1 MLTLTQKHIIPI
13 VAFTAIGNIEKLKT
27 ALNQSLDAGLT
38 INEAKE
44 VLVQTY
50 AYAGFPRSING
61 LVALMDV
68 VKQRQALSKHDVV
81 GKDVTPL
88 HDDRTMLAIGTEI
101 QTKLVGQPVTGP
113 LYAFAPAIDQFL
125 KSHLF
130 GDIFVRD
137 ILDYPTREV
146 ATIAILATLNGAE
159 AQLSAHYQIGRN
171 SGLSTQDLHEI
182 VDVLHQAVSAEIG
195 NRAEQV
201 LQKL

>member
-13 VAFTAIGNIEKLKT
+13 AAFTAIGNIEKLKT

-81 GKDVTPL
+81 GKEVTPL

-101 QTKLVGQPVTGP
+101 QTKLVGQPLTGP

-137 ILDYPTREV
+137 ILDYP
-146 ATIAILATLNGAE
+146 
-159 AQLSAHYQIGRN
+159 IGRN

-182 VDVLHQAVSAEIG
+182 VDVLHQEVSAEIG

-201 LQKL
+201 LQKP

>member
-13 VAFTAIGNIEKLKT
+13 AAFTAIGNIEKLKT

-44 VLVQTY
+44 VQTY

-159 AQLSAHYQIGRN
+159 AQLSAHFQIGRN

-182 VDVLHQAVSAEIG
+182 VDVLRQQVNAEIG